1 METMASIVS
10 LSLPEEVAEISARL
24 GGRILAA
31 RKVRRWRQQDLA
43 TRTGYSLVTIR
54 AVEKGDPRT
63 GLGIYLHV
71 LWVMGLAREI
81 ELVAD
86 PGLDRGGL
94 SLALDA
100 ERKRVY
106 LPRKTKDDF

>member
-1 METMASIVS
+1 MISNS
-10 LSLPEEVAEISARL
+10 LSFLPKEVTEIAARL
-24 GGRILAA
+24 GVRILAA
-31 RKVRRWRQQDLA
+31 RKARRWRQQDLA
-43 TRTGYSLVTIR
+43 SRSGYSLVTIR
-54 AVEKGDPRT
+54 AVERGDPRT

-86 PGLDRGGL
+86 PGLDRDGL

-106 LPRKTKDDF
+106 LPRKPKDDF

>member
-1 METMASIVS
+1 MASIVI
-10 LSLPEEVAEISARL
+10 PQEIAEIASRL
-24 GGRILAA
+24 GGRIRAA

-43 TRTGYSLVTIR
+43 ERTGYSLVTIR

-63 GLGIYLHV
+63 GMGIYLHV

-81 ELVAD
+81 ELIAD
-86 PGLDRGGL
+86 PGLDRDGL

-106 LPRKTKDDF
+106 LPRKPKDDF